1 MSEPSE
7 SRTDHPFPVV
17 VISDGTVEDNRAK
30 ISDVGPLRVLV
41 QPDFSLSQAYDILGT
56 PGAVVVG
63 TDGRIAGRPSHA
75 PDAVRSLHDSLV
87 ATMTGAGPTHQHL
100 HEIGQRPAAPG
111 DAVPEVNL
119 LAEDGS
125 EISLDE
131 AVGEE
136 AVLVFWRVDCGFCQ
150 RMLDDLRVL
159 EEDVTVRLVTGSD
172 LAAIRESGLVSPVLR
187 DRDGAL
193 ERWLQVPG
201 TPSAARVR
209 DGVLDSGVVVGGPDV
224 TELLRSGS
232 RRLETAETPH

>member
-1 MSEPSE
+1 MASRWSRE
-7 SRTDHPFPVV
+7 SP
-17 VISDGTVEDNRAK
+17 
-30 ISDVGPLRVLV
+30 
-41 QPDFSLSQAYDILGT
+41 
-56 PGAVVVG
+56 
-63 TDGRIAGRPSHA
+63 
-75 PDAVRSLHDSLV
+75 LV

-209 DGVLDSGVVVGGPDV
+209 DTPNSWASTMSMRSPSRLSGTGRLRWSTVVTRRPRPSPAARRGCRRARSRAGPAP
-224 TELLRSGS
+224 GS
-232 RRLETAETPH
+232 CRHRR